1 MSEFAKRPKWQSGAF
16 TVPKVFEVLEKL
28 NKTNIMNYSE
38 YGNTGNMVSTVGF
51 GGMRFDTKK
60 RTDAENAE
68 ILLHAYEKGI
78 NYFDTAPG
86 YCEDK
91 SETIFGLAFEQIA
104 KERDKF
110 FVSTKVMPRDINGAE
125 EGIASVRKSLER
137 LKIDYIDF
145 FHVWCIRTWEQY
157 EMAMKKGGLYDGL
170 LKCKEE
176 GLIKHICVST
186 HLPGNKV
193 SKIISDGSFDGVL
206 MGVNILNFRFR
217 WEGAVAAQ
225 KAGLG
230 VVAMNPLGGG
240 LVPGYQ
246 KQLAFITEGNETPV
260 DAAIRFLVSA
270 PQINVALVGFTTKEQ
285 IDIACKVT
293 ENAKPFSEE
302 DIEKIKQKMSENMDV
317 LCTGCGYCESSCP
330 EKILIPR
337 FMQVYNEKLF
347 CNKSEQDMVNLL
359 NENRKW
365 GILEGTKAEPV
376 DCIKCGKCEEVCTQ
390 HLNIIERLEEM
401 AEWDILIGN
410 R

>member
-1 MSEFAKRPKWQSGAF
+1 M
-16 TVPKVFEVLEKL
+16 
-28 NKTNIMNYSE
+28 IYSE
-38 YGNTGNMVSTVGF
+38 YGKTGKMVSAVGF

-60 RTDAENAE
+60 RTDKENAE
-68 ILLHAYEKGI
+68 IVLHAYKKGI
-78 NYFDTAPG
+78 NYFDTAPM
-86 YCEDK
+86 YCDDK
-91 SETIFGLAFEQIA
+91 SETIFGLAFEQMS
-104 KERDKF
+104 KDRDKF
-110 FVSTKVMPRDINGAE
+110 FVATKKMPTEGNAAE
-125 EGIASVRKSLER
+125 EGIASVKRSLEK

-145 FHVWCIRTWEQY
+145 FHVWCVRTQEQY
-157 EMAMKKGGLYDGL
+157 ELAMKKGGLYEGL

-176 GLIKHICVST
+176 GLIKHIVVST

-193 SKIISDGSFDGVL
+193 KNIVDDGYFEGVL

-230 VVAMNPLGGG
+230 VVAMNPLAGG

-246 KQLAFITEGNETPV
+246 KQLAFIAEGNETPV
-260 DAAIRFLVSA
+260 EAAIRFLVSA
-270 PQINVALVGFTTKEQ
+270 PQINVALVGFANKEQ
-285 IDIACKVT
+285 IDTACKVT

-330 EKILIPR
+330 VEIPIPR

-347 CNKSEQDMVNLL
+347 CNKSEKDMVNLL
-359 NENRKW
+359 NENRQY
-365 GILEGTKAEPV
+365 GILTGTKADPK
-376 DCIKCGKCEEVCTQ
+376 DCVKCGKCEEVCTQ

-401 AEWDILIGN
+401 AKWDIKIEEGKKS
-410 R
+410 

>member
-1 MSEFAKRPKWQSGAF
+1 MIY
-16 TVPKVFEVLEKL
+16 
-28 NKTNIMNYSE
+28 NE
-38 YGNTGNMVSTVGF
+38 YGKTGKMVSTIGF

-60 RTDAENAE
+60 RTDKENAE
-68 ILLHAYEKGI
+68 IVLHAYEKGI
-78 NYFDTAPG
+78 NYFDTAPM
-86 YCEDK
+86 YCDDK
-91 SETIFGLAFEQIA
+91 SETIFGLAFEQMS
-104 KERDKF
+104 KDRDNF
-110 FVSTKVMPRDINGAE
+110 FVATKKMPTEVDAAE
-125 EGIASVRKSLER
+125 EGIASVKRSLEK

-145 FHVWCIRTWEQY
+145 FHVWCVRTQEQY
-157 EMAMKKGGLYDGL
+157 ELAMKKGGLYEGL

-176 GLIKHICVST
+176 GLIKHIAVST

-193 SKIISDGSFDGVL
+193 KNIVDDGYFEGVL

-230 VVAMNPLGGG
+230 VVAMNPLAGG

-246 KQLAFITEGNETPV
+246 KQLAFIAEENETPV
-260 DAAIRFLVSA
+260 EAAIRFLVSA
-270 PQINVALVGFTTKEQ
+270 PQINVALVGFANKEQ
-285 IDIACKVT
+285 IDTACKVT

-330 EKILIPR
+330 ENIWIPR
-337 FMQVYNEKLF
+337 FMQVYNEKLL
-347 CNKSEQDMVNLL
+347 CNKSEKDMVNLL
-359 NENRKW
+359 NENRQY
-365 GILEGTKAEPV
+365 GILSGTKAEPV

-401 AEWDILIGN
+401 AKWDRKIEEGKKS
-410 R
+410 

>member
-1 MSEFAKRPKWQSGAF
+1 MIY
-16 TVPKVFEVLEKL
+16 
-28 NKTNIMNYSE
+28 NE
-38 YGNTGNMVSTVGF
+38 YGKTGHQVSVVGF
-51 GGMRFDTKK
+51 GGMRFNTKK
-60 RTDAENAE
+60 RTDEENAG
-68 ILLHAYEKGI
+68 IILHAYEKGI

-91 SETIFGLAFEQIA
+91 SETIFGLAFEKMA
-104 KERDKF
+104 NARDEF
-110 FVSTKVMPRDINGAE
+110 FVSTKKMPTEGGAE
-125 EGIASVRKSLER
+125 EGIASVKKSLER

-157 EMAMKKGGLYDGL
+157 ELAIKKGGLYEGL

-176 GLIKHICVST
+176 GLIKHIVVST
-186 HLPGNKV
+186 HLPGNEV
-193 SKIISDGSFDGVL
+193 SKIISDGYFEGVL

-246 KQLAFITEGNETPV
+246 EQLKFITEGDETPV
-260 DAAIRFLVSA
+260 EAAIRFIVSA
-270 PQINVALVGFTTKEQ
+270 PQINVALVGFNNKNE
-285 IDIACKVT
+285 IDIACKVA
-293 ENAKPFSEE
+293 ENARPFSEE
-302 DIEKIKQKMSENMDV
+302 DIEKIKQKMSKNMDV

-330 EKILIPR
+330 VEIPIPR

-347 CNKSEQDMVNLL
+347 CNKSEQDMIVLL
-359 NENRKW
+359 NNNRQW
-365 GILEGTKAEPV
+365 GILEGVKANPK
-376 DCIKCGKCEEVCTQ
+376 DCIKCGKCEEICTQ

-401 AEWDILIGN
+401 AEWDG
-410 R
+410 

>member
-1 MSEFAKRPKWQSGAF
+1 M
-16 TVPKVFEVLEKL
+16 
-28 NKTNIMNYSE
+28 IYSE
-38 YGNTGNMVSTVGF
+38 YGKTGNMISAIGF
-51 GGMRFDTKK
+51 GGMRFNTKK
-60 RTDAENAE
+60 RSDEENAG
-68 ILLHAYEKGI
+68 IILHAYEKGI

-91 SETIFGLAFEQIA
+91 SETIFGLAFEKMA
-104 KERDKF
+104 KDRNKF
-110 FVSTKVMPRDINGAE
+110 FVSTKKMPTEGGAK
-125 EGIASVRKSLER
+125 EGIASVKDSLKK

-157 EMAMKKGGLYDGL
+157 ETAMKKGGLYEGL

-186 HLPGNKV
+186 HLPGNEV
-193 SKIISDGSFDGVL
+193 SKIISDGHFEGVL

-217 WEGAVAAQ
+217 WAGAVAAQ

-230 VVAMNPLGGG
+230 VVAMNPLAGG

-246 KQLAFITEGNETPV
+246 EQLKFITERDETPV
-260 DAAIRFLVSA
+260 EAAIRFLVSA
-270 PQINVALVGFTTKEQ
+270 PQINVALVGFNNKKE

-293 ENAKPFSEE
+293 ENAQPFSKDEL
-302 DIEKIKQKMSENMDV
+302 EKIKQKMSENMDV
-317 LCTGCGYCESSCP
+317 LCTGCGYCEKSCP
-330 EKILIPR
+330 VKIPIPR

-347 CNKSEQDMVNLL
+347 CNKNEQDMVNRL

-365 GILEGTKAEPV
+365 GILEGVYADPK
-376 DCIKCGKCEEVCTQ
+376 DCVKCGKCEEICTQ

-401 AEWDILIGN
+401 AEWDEAAGSKQ
-410 R
+410 